1 MVAFMVSRIF
11 LVISILSI
19 MACGSDTSEEAVS
32 FSPESLAR
40 QNTSQMCVE
49 YTPSSQVEQD
59 QLQSQDW
66 YPGTCSRSNY
76 LGVCEQQ
83 YEGSSFLVSVVYYQ
97 DDTGLLTA
105 EMLGQNCSVLQ
116 GNFIEGDLDTSND
129 VSRTFII
136 QENSIAC
143 TEYIGETQASHYQI
157 ELSGGIEG
165 MCSRG
170 LSLGI
175 CEKPDTGIGFR
186 SNTIYYPDDAGQI
199 TIESLVMGCEHLN
212 GTFIVGP
219 GGITPTPGPILDPVI
234 DPVLDP
240 VIDPVSDPVIDP
252 VLDPVIDP
260 VLDPVI
266 DPVSDVT
273 APVISEVTAVGRTF
287 DLTPT
292 YTFSSTEA
300 GRIIWVQGSCNSE
313 TMLVVAGENVIELS
327 VLTAGEYS
335 NCEFTVTDDSG
346 NRSGSLILSHF
357 TVVTHDSDFD
367 GFADFVELEYE
378 TDPLDATSN
387 PMDILTNA
395 VDFTDDNDS
404 DGFSDELEA
413 WYHTD
418 PNHADSKP
426 VDLNGDL
433 VPDDF
438 DANHDTDAP
447 RLLGFDIVESVID
460 IQTGNEAVTFNLT
473 VVDDISGIERVEV
486 YLVSPSGQF
495 VASVLSGESFTGLTH
510 GISMQSR
517 ALGEFS
523 EAGTWTIGRVFVID
537 GTGNHRTY
545 RLEQLETLGSS
556 TQVVVNN
563 AASDSQAPEISA
575 FNLVESE
582 LTIETGMEML
592 TFDLTVTDDTSGIS
606 WAEVILRS
614 PSGQTVVAGLY
625 GGSLGELAHSLSL
638 RSAAFGKFAE
648 AGIWSIYYATVGDL
662 AGNTRSYWPDE
673 LNVLTDSTQ
682 IIINNASSDTQAAE
696 ISAFN
701 IIENEITIETG
712 LEMVTFDLT
721 VTDDISGIDYV
732 HVSLR
737 SPSGLLIGATSY
749 GQSLGGLTHTL
760 SMESHAF
767 GEFSE
772 EGTWSIDSVS
782 IYDMAG
788 NYNSY
793 SLMKLETL
801 GFDTSVTVNN

>member
-1 MVAFMVSRIF
+1 MVSRIF

-19 MACGSDTSEEAVS
+19 VACGSDTSEEAVS

-165 MCSRG
+165 MCSRDQ
-170 LSLGI
+170 SLGV

-186 SNTIYYPDDAGQI
+186 SNTIYYPDDAGLI

-292 YTFSSTEA
+292 YIFSSTEA

-327 VLTAGEYS
+327 VLTAGEYI

-438 DANHDTDAP
+438 DASHDTDAP
-447 RLLGFDIVESVID
+447 KLLGFDIVESVID
-460 IQTGNEAVTFNLT
+460 IQTGNETVTFNLT
-473 VVDDISGIERVEV
+473 LVDDISGIEYVGIG
-486 YLVSPSGQF
+486 LASPSRQYIG
-495 VASVLSGESFTGLTH
+495 ASSLGETLGGKTLAL
-510 GISMQSR
+510 SMQSTSFG
-517 ALGEFS
+517 AFS
-523 EAGTWTIGRVFVID
+523 EAGIWSINGLTIVDVA
-537 GTGNHRTY
+537 GNGHRY
-545 RLEQLETLGSS
+545 EAGELEALGSS

-563 AASDSQAPEISA
+563 VSSDVQAPTLSA
-575 FNLVESE
+575 FNIVERD
-582 LTIETGMEML
+582 LTIETGMETI
-592 TFDLTVTDDTSGIS
+592 TFDLTVSDNVSGINS
-606 WAEVILRS
+606 VAINYKG
-614 PSGQTVVAGLY
+614 PSGQSITVDVDRET
-625 GGSLGELAHSLSL
+625 LGELTHSLSVL
-638 RSAAFGKFAE
+638 SNLFGKFSE
-648 AGIWSIYYATVGDL
+648 AGVWSVDSISIWDA
-662 AGNTRSYWPDE
+662 AGNSNYYNSGQ
-673 LNVLTDSTQ
+673 LIALGGSTQ
-682 IIINNASSDTQAAE
+682 VSISNVSSDNQAP
-696 ISAFN
+696 ILSAFN
-701 IIENEITIETG
+701 IVESEITIETG
-712 LEMVTFDLT
+712 MEVVTYDFT
-721 VTDDISGIDYV
+721 AVDDISGIH
-732 HVSLR
+732 HVQVDLYNPSGKLR
-737 SPSGLLIGATSY
+737 SASSAAGSSGQLTYSYSMKSGA
-749 GQSLGGLTHTL
+749 LG
-760 SMESHAF
+760 EY
-767 GEFSE
+767 SE
-772 EGTWSIDSVS
+772 AGTWFINRVSVV
-782 IYDMAG
+782 DMAG
-788 NYNSY
+788 NYKIYN
-793 SLMKLETL
+793 LEQLEDL
-801 GFDTSVTVNN
+801 GFNATVTVNN